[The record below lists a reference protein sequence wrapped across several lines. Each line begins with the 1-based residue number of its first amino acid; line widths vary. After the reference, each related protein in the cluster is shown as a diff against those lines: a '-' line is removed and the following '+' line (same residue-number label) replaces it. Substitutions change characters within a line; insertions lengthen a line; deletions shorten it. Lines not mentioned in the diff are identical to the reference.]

1 MRYMIDTNT
10 CIFLMSQMQD
20 VWEHFKLKRHS
31 GVVISSIT
39 LAELEYGVSKSSM
52 RYKSEN
58 RSRLSAFLNL
68 IDVTPFE
75 ENATSTYGELRF
87 NLQIKGNLIGTMD
100 MLIAA
105 HAKSNGLILVTDN
118 TNEFERVEGLILE
131 NWRR

>member
-1 MRYMIDTNT
+1 MIDTNT